1 MKKGREMREKIYN
14 DVLNRIVSIVNPEI
28 TEQVGMNVSLEE
40 MGIDSLSLISFIV
53 QIEGFYD
60 IQFKDEYLE
69 EIILSDIDALVD
81 IIISLI
87 EHKG

>member
-1 MKKGREMREKIYN
+1 MREKIYN

-81 IIISLI
+81 IMISLI

>member
-1 MKKGREMREKIYN
+1 MREKIYN

>member
-53 QIEGFYD
+53 
-60 IQFKDEYLE
+60 
-69 EIILSDIDALVD
+69 
-81 IIISLI
+81 
-87 EHKG
+87 HKG

>member
-1 MKKGREMREKIYN
+1 MRKKIYN

>member
-1 MKKGREMREKIYN
+1 
-14 DVLNRIVSIVNPEI
+14 
-28 TEQVGMNVSLEE
+28 

>member
-1 MKKGREMREKIYN
+1 MREKIYN

-53 QIEGFYD
+53 QIEEFYD

>member
-53 QIEGFYD
+53 QIEGFHD